1 MTVLVREEKLQNS
14 LLEISLKN
22 IINGTDGLSIR
33 FLVFFLRNA
42 EGIIY

>member
-33 FLVFFLRNA
+33 FLVFFKKC
-42 EGIIY
+42 